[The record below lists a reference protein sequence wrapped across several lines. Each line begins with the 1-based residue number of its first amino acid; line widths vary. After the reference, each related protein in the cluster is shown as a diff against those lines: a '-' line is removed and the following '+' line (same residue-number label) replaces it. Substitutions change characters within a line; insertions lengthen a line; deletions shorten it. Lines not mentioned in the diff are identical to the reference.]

1 MTNEQA
7 IKWLKETLKETD
19 FQYEQMEIA
28 VEMAIKALEKVEK
41 YEKAIEDINVVIKL
55 LKKRYPQD
63 AGYLYHKALDDVLEV
78 IDKYIWGAELHF
90 VEELI
95 VNITMTVLVQMTI

>member
-41 YEKAIEDINVVIKL
+41 YEKAIEDIKKEIKEI
-55 LKKRYPQD
+55 QMQ
-63 AGYLYHKALDDVLEV
+63 GYVDKNTCFVRDGQCVKNMVLEI
-78 IDKYIWGAELHF
+78 IDKYIGG
-90 VEELI
+90 
-95 VNITMTVLVQMTI
+95 NK

>member
-41 YEKAIEDINVVIKL
+41 YEKILKVACWVVDRFFDELTEDFAENLKLCGDSKGLKMLILFDAIYEKSKENKSL
-55 LKKRYPQD
+55 WSEFGFGGSEK
-63 AGYLYHKALDDVLEV
+63 
-78 IDKYIWGAELHF
+78 
-90 VEELI
+90 
-95 VNITMTVLVQMTI
+95 